1 MDGMQYS
8 IQNIST
14 GQQDLY
20 FNRRPVSFIWEVPH
34 LSPTACVVVQWNLVN
49 TVINGPKIFGRN
61 NEVAVLRRVSF

>member
-34 LSPTACVVVQWNLVN
+34 FVANCMCSG
-49 TVINGPKIFGRN
+49 TVEPR
-61 NEVAVLRRVSF
+61 